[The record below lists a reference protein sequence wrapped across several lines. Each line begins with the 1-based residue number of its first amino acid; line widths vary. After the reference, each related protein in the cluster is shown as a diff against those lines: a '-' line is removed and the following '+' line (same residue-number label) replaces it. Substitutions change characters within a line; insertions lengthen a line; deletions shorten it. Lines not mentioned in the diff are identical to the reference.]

1 MKSVMTNPFT
11 TLAGLAEAT
20 PRRALVLLAAFLAVL
35 VAAPAILDRYLLSVF
50 FLIFWFATV
59 GQAWNVMMGFCGQL
73 SLGHALYAGL
83 SGYVGAIL
91 WVKFGVSP
99 ALAVVPAMLVAMVF
113 GAAIGW
119 LGFRFGIEGVYFAL
133 LTIAF
138 AEVARI
144 GFDNWSFVGGA
155 AGFFIP
161 VSAGG
166 GSPVN
171 LRGGPLLFYY
181 VALAMMVAAF
191 IACAMLRRSRLGHA
205 WLAVR
210 EDPEAA
216 RALGVDVFRAK
227 MAAVVVSAAM
237 TAVAGVVYAFYQNN
251 LFPSQAFDIARS
263 IEMILAPIVGG
274 LGTLF
279 GPIVGAFILTP
290 LGQTLI
296 ALVEKIA
303 GRSVPGV
310 NLVFYGAALMAMI
323 WFAPNGVWPWLKKK
337 LGIPEERS

>member
-1 MKSVMTNPFT
+1 MNP
-11 TLAGLAEAT
+11 LASLSHLAAEA
-20 PRRALVLLAAFLAVL
+20 PRRALLLLGLMVAVLAV
-35 VAAPAILDRYLLSVF
+35 APVVLDRYLLSVF

-73 SLGHALYAGL
+73 SLGHALYVGL
-83 SGYVGAIL
+83 GGYIGALL

-99 ALAVVPAMLVAMVF
+99 AIAILPAMAVAMAF

-138 AEVARI
+138 AEVTRI

-161 VSAGG
+161 VSPVA
-166 GSPVN
+166 SPVN
-171 LRGGPLLFYY
+171 LRGGPVLFYY
-181 VALAMMVAAF
+181 VALAMMVVAF
-191 IACAMLRRSRLGHA
+191 VVCALLRRSKLGHA

-210 EDPEAA
+210 EDAEAA
-216 RALGVDVFRAK
+216 RALGIDVFRAK
-227 MAAVVVSAAM
+227 MAAVVVSSAM

-251 LFPSQAFDIARS
+251 LFPSQTFDIARS
-263 IEMILAPIVGG
+263 IEMILAPIIGG

-279 GPIVGAFILTP
+279 GPILGAFILTP
-290 LGQTLI
+290 LGQVLI

-303 GRSVPGV
+303 GRAIPGV
-310 NLVFYGAALMAMI
+310 NLVFYGAALMVII
-323 WFAPNGVWPWLKKK
+323 WFAPNGVWPWLKRK
-337 LGIPEERS
+337 LGIPEGRE

>member
-1 MKSVMTNPFT
+1 MNPFAV
-11 TLAGLAEAT
+11 LARLADEA

-35 VAAPAILDRYLLSVF
+35 LVAPVVLDRYLLSVF

-59 GQAWNVMMGFCGQL
+59 GQAWNIMMGFCGQL
-73 SLGHALYAGL
+73 SLGHALYVGL
-83 SGYVGAIL
+83 GGYVGALL

-99 ALAVVPAMLVAMVF
+99 AIAIVPAMLVAMAF
-113 GAAIGW
+113 GAVIGW

-161 VSAGG
+161 VSSTA
-166 GSPVN
+166 SPVN
-171 LRGGPLLFYY
+171 LRGGPMLFYY
-181 VALAMMVAAF
+181 VALAMMVVAF
-191 IACAMLRRSRLGHA
+191 LACAALRRSRLGHA

-210 EDPEAA
+210 EDAEAA
-216 RALGVDVFRAK
+216 RALGIDVFRAK
-227 MAAVVVSAAM
+227 MAAVLVSSAM

-251 LFPSQAFDIARS
+251 LFPSQTFDIARS
-263 IEMILAPIVGG
+263 IEMILAPIIGG

-279 GPIVGAFILTP
+279 GPILGAFILTP

-296 ALVEKIA
+296 ALVEKVA
-303 GRSVPGV
+303 GRAIPGV
-310 NLVFYGAALMAMI
+310 NLVFYGAALMVII
-323 WFAPNGVWPWLKKK
+323 WYAPNGVWPWLKKK
-337 LGIPEERS
+337 LGIPEGRE

>member
-1 MKSVMTNPFT
+1 MNPFAV
-11 TLAGLAEAT
+11 LARLADEA
-20 PRRALVLLAAFLAVL
+20 PRRALVLLAAFVAVL
-35 VAAPAILDRYLLSVF
+35 LVAPVVLDRYLLSVF

-59 GQAWNVMMGFCGQL
+59 GQAWNIMMGFCGQL
-73 SLGHALYAGL
+73 SLGHALYVGL
-83 SGYVGAIL
+83 GGYVGALL

-99 ALAVVPAMLVAMVF
+99 TIAILPAMAVAMAF
-113 GAAIGW
+113 GAVIGW

-144 GFDNWSFVGGA
+144 GFDNWSYVGGA

-161 VSAGG
+161 VSPVA
-166 GSPVN
+166 SPVN
-171 LRGGPLLFYY
+171 LRGGPMLFYY
-181 VALAMMVAAF
+181 VALAMMVVAF
-191 IACAMLRRSRLGHA
+191 ILCAALRRSRLGHA

-210 EDPEAA
+210 EDAEAA
-216 RALGVDVFRAK
+216 RALGIDVFRAK
-227 MAAVVVSAAM
+227 MAAVLVSSAM

-251 LFPSQAFDIARS
+251 LFPSQTFDIARS
-263 IEMILAPIVGG
+263 IEMILAPIIGG

-279 GPIVGAFILTP
+279 GPVLGAFILTP

-303 GRSVPGV
+303 GRAIPGV
-310 NLVFYGAALMAMI
+310 NLVFYGAALMVII
-323 WFAPNGVWPWLKKK
+323 WVSPNGVWPWLKKK
-337 LGIPEERS
+337 LGIPEGRE

>member
-1 MKSVMTNPFT
+1 MNPFVL
-11 TLAGLAEAT
+11 LARLADEA
-20 PRRALVLLAAFLAVL
+20 PRRALVLLAAFVAVL
-35 VAAPAILDRYLLSVF
+35 LVAPVVLDRYLLSVF

-59 GQAWNVMMGFCGQL
+59 GQAWNIMMGFCGQL
-73 SLGHALYAGL
+73 SLGHALYVGL
-83 SGYVGAIL
+83 GGYVGALL

-99 ALAVVPAMLVAMVF
+99 VITIVPAMLVAMAF
-113 GAAIGW
+113 GAVIGW

-161 VSAGG
+161 VSSTA
-166 GSPVN
+166 SPVN
-171 LRGGPLLFYY
+171 LRGGPMLFYY
-181 VALAMMVAAF
+181 VALAMMVVAF
-191 IACAMLRRSRLGHA
+191 LACAALRRSRLGHA

-210 EDPEAA
+210 EDAEAA
-216 RALGVDVFRAK
+216 RALGIDVFRAK
-227 MAAVVVSAAM
+227 MAAVLVSSAM

-251 LFPSQAFDIARS
+251 LFPSQTFDIARS
-263 IEMILAPIVGG
+263 IEMILAPIIGG

-279 GPIVGAFILTP
+279 GPVLGAFILTP

-303 GRSVPGV
+303 GRAIPGV
-310 NLVFYGAALMAMI
+310 NLVFYGAALMVII
-323 WFAPNGVWPWLKKK
+323 WVSPNGVWPWLKKK
-337 LGIPEERS
+337 LGIPEGRE

>member
-1 MKSVMTNPFT
+1 MNPFAI
-11 TLAGLAEAT
+11 LARLAEEA
-20 PRRALVLLAAFLAVL
+20 PRRALVLLAGFVAVLAV
-35 VAAPAILDRYLLSVF
+35 APVVLDRYLLSVF

-59 GQAWNVMMGFCGQL
+59 GQAWNIMMGFCGQL
-73 SLGHALYAGL
+73 SLGHALYVGL
-83 SGYVGAIL
+83 GGYVGALL
-91 WVKFGVSP
+91 WVKFGISP
-99 ALAVVPAMLVAMVF
+99 AIAILPAMAVAMAF
-113 GAAIGW
+113 GAVIGW

-144 GFDNWSFVGGA
+144 GFDNWSYIGGA

-161 VSAGG
+161 VSPVA
-166 GSPVN
+166 SPVN
-171 LRGGPLLFYY
+171 LRGGPVLFYY
-181 VALAMMVAAF
+181 VALAMMVVAFVVCAA
-191 IACAMLRRSRLGHA
+191 LRRSKLGHA

-210 EDPEAA
+210 EDAEAA
-216 RALGVDVFRAK
+216 RALGIDVFRAK
-227 MAAVVVSAAM
+227 MAAVVTSAAM

-251 LFPSQAFDIARS
+251 LFPSQTFDIARS
-263 IEMILAPIVGG
+263 IEMILAPIIGG

-279 GPIVGAFILTP
+279 GPVLGAFILTP

-303 GRSVPGV
+303 GRAIPGV
-310 NLVFYGAALMAMI
+310 NLVFYGAALMVII

-337 LGIPEERS
+337 IGIPEGRE

>member
-1 MKSVMTNPFT
+1 MNPFAV
-11 TLAGLAEAT
+11 LARLADEA
-20 PRRALVLLAAFLAVL
+20 PRRALVLLAAFVAVL
-35 VAAPAILDRYLLSVF
+35 LVAPAVLDRYLLSVF

-59 GQAWNVMMGFCGQL
+59 GQAWNIMMGFCGQL
-73 SLGHALYAGL
+73 SLGHALYVGL
-83 SGYVGAIL
+83 GGYVGALL

-99 ALAVVPAMLVAMVF
+99 AIAIVPAMLAAMAF
-113 GAAIGW
+113 GAVIGW

-161 VSAGG
+161 VSPVT
-166 GSPVN
+166 SPVN
-171 LRGGPLLFYY
+171 LRGGPMLFYY
-181 VALAMMVAAF
+181 VALVMMVVAFLVCAA
-191 IACAMLRRSRLGHA
+191 LRRSRLGHA

-210 EDPEAA
+210 EDAEAA
-216 RALGVDVFRAK
+216 RALGIDVFRAK
-227 MAAVVVSAAM
+227 MAAVLVSSAM

-251 LFPSQAFDIARS
+251 LFPSQTFDIARS
-263 IEMILAPIVGG
+263 IEMILAPIIGG

-279 GPIVGAFILTP
+279 GPILGAFILTP

-303 GRSVPGV
+303 GRAIPGV
-310 NLVFYGAALMAMI
+310 NLVFYGAALMVII
-323 WFAPNGVWPWLKKK
+323 WYAPNGVWPWLKKK
-337 LGIPEERS
+337 LGIPEGRE